1 MTYFR
6 NLLDVEYQSPLPER
20 TNSGEYIVA
29 KNIFRRMKIRD
40 DLQNVFTIF
49 NKYQI
54 ENGKRPDL
62 VAEEVYGSADFDWV
76 VLISAGIINV
86 RDEWP
91 LSEISLYNYAEKKY
105 GDTLTSPH
113 HYETVEIKDSRG
125 RLILPAGKVVD
136 QNFSITYYDG
146 TYVTKNPATSL
157 VTNYEY
163 EVQKNNEKESIYILK
178 AEYLNQVILDMK
190 DEMIYGKSSSY
201 VNDRLITTENTRV
214 TMI

>member
-6 NLLDVEYQSPLPER
+6 NLPDVEYQSPLPGR
-20 TNSGEYIVA
+20 TSSSQYVLA

-49 NKYQI
+49 NKYHI
-54 ENGKRPDL
+54 ENGKRPDI
-62 VAEEVYGSADFDWV
+62 VAEELYGSADFDWV

-91 LSEISLYNYAEKKY
+91 LSEIALYNYAENKY
-105 GDTLTSPH
+105 GEELTAPH
-113 HYETVEIKDSRG
+113 HYETIEIKDSQG
-125 RLILPAGKVVD
+125 RLILPGGKIVD

-146 TYVTKNPATSL
+146 TYVTKNPATSM

-163 EVQKNNEKESIYILK
+163 EVQKNNEKESIYVLK
-178 AEYLNQVILDMK
+178 SEYLNQALLDMS
-190 DEMIYGKSSSY
+190 DAMIYGKSSSY
-201 VNDRLITTENTRV
+201 INDKLITTENTRV

>member
-6 NLLDVEYQSPLPER
+6 NLPDVEYQSPLTGR
-20 TNSGEYIVA
+20 TSSSQYVIA

-49 NKYQI
+49 NKYYI

-62 VAEEVYGSADFDWV
+62 VAEELYGSSDFDWV
-76 VLISAGIINV
+76 VLISAGITNV

-91 LSEISLYNYAEKKY
+91 LSDISLYNYAENKY
-105 GDTLTSPH
+105 GEDLTAPH
-113 HYETVEIKDSRG
+113 HYETVEIKDSKG
-125 RLILPAGKVVD
+125 RLILPSGKVVD

-146 TYVTKNPATSL
+146 TYITRNPATSM

-163 EVQKNNEKESIYILK
+163 EVQKNNEKETIYVLK
-178 AEYLNQVILDMK
+178 SEYLNQALLDMS
-190 DEMIYGKSSSY
+190 DAMIYGKSSSY
-201 VNDRLITTENTRV
+201 INDKLITTENTRV